1 MWASGCRAGEL
12 ASEMREQRDREMAEE
27 RDLGDIVLSWSVP
40 EIMNDDLH
48 KGQVLDRSFARRAWL
63 RLLVRRLPADS
74 SDLFVCFF
82 GWLVL
87 AFVRSVCV

>member
-1 MWASGCRAGEL
+1 
-12 ASEMREQRDREMAEE
+12 MREQRDREMAEE
-27 RDLGDIVLSWSVP
+27 RDLGDIVLFWSVP

-82 GWLVL
+82 WVVS
-87 AFVRSVCV
+87 FSVRA

>member
-27 RDLGDIVLSWSVP
+27 ERDLGDIVLSWSVT
-40 EIMNDDLH
+40 EIMNEDLY

-63 RLLVRRLPADS
+63 RLLVRRLPTRAICLCD
-74 SDLFVCFF
+74 FF
-82 GWLVL
+82 LGG
-87 AFVRSVCV
+87 

>member
-1 MWASGCRAGEL
+1 
-12 ASEMREQRDREMAEE
+12 MREQRDREMAEE

-63 RLLVRRLPADS
+63 RLLVRRLPTRAICLCD
-74 SDLFVCFF
+74 FFF
-82 GWLVL
+82 GWLVF

>member
-1 MWASGCRAGEL
+1 
-12 ASEMREQRDREMAEE
+12 MREQRDREMAEE
-27 RDLGDIVLSWSVP
+27 RDLGDIVLSWSVT
-40 EIMNDDLH
+40 EIMNEDLY

-82 GWLVL
+82 WVVS
-87 AFVRSVCV
+87 FSVRA

>member
-1 MWASGCRAGEL
+1 
-12 ASEMREQRDREMAEE
+12 MREQRDREMAEE

-82 GWLVL
+82 WVVS
-87 AFVRSVCV
+87 FSVRA

>member
-1 MWASGCRAGEL
+1 
-12 ASEMREQRDREMAEE
+12 MREQRDREMAEE

-48 KGQVLDRSFARRAWL
+48 KGQVLDGSFARRAWL

-82 GWLVL
+82 WVVS
-87 AFVRSVCV
+87 FSVRA